1 MSSESFVTLATNDG
15 YALGALVLAES
26 IRKSGST
33 KRLTIMTSKNISD
46 SIRKI
51 LEDKFDELVLVDE
64 LNSNDDEHLNLLS
77 RPELGVTFTKLNCWL
92 LTQFSKCVFLDAD
105 CLVLKNIDDLFE
117 REELSA
123 APDAGWPDCFNSGVF
138 VFRPSKETYRRLMLF
153 ASQRGASFDGG
164 DQGLL
169 NEFFS
174 DWRTSNIDRHLSFT
188 YNVTSNAFYSYLP
201 AITRFR
207 NDVRVVHFA
216 GSMKP
221 WQLTYNTDN
230 EQLSGQS
237 GQENEIQRGFLLAW
251 WRLMYNDLLPL
262 LTGGQKLNRSND
274 EVDGDDD
281 QSRSRKTIQLNTF
294 TSISNESASSND
306 DALRSGSAAHRRAW
320 EAGCID
326 YQGRDS
332 FSNIQE
338 QLEKNLVQQTSTYH
352 PSNLRQTSVDD
363 QDSSNNDSS
372 QKQ

>member
-1 MSSESFVTLATNDG
+1 
-15 YALGALVLAES
+15 
-26 IRKSGST
+26 
-33 KRLTIMTSKNISD
+33 MTSKNISP

-51 LEDKFDELVLVDE
+51 LEEKFDELVLVDE
-64 LNSNDDEHLNLLS
+64 LNSNDDEHLSLLS

-138 VFRPSKETYRRLMLF
+138 VFRPSKETYRQLMLF
-153 ASQRGASFDGG
+153 ANQRGSSFDGG

-169 NEFFS
+169 NEYFS
-174 DWRTSNIDRHLSFT
+174 HWRTANIDRHLSFT

-216 GSMKP
+216 GSSKP

-237 GQENEIQRGFLLAW
+237 GQENEIQRDFLLAW
-251 WRLMYNDLLPL
+251 WRIMYNDVLPL
-262 LTGGQKLNRSND
+262 LTAGVK
-274 EVDGDDD
+274 
-281 QSRSRKTIQLNTF
+281 SRSRKTIQLNAF
-294 TSISNESASSND
+294 TSVGNESSSSND
-306 DALRSGSAAHRRAW
+306 DSLRSGSAAHRRAW

-338 QLEKNLVQQTSTYH
+338 QLEKNLVQQPSTYH
-352 PSNLRQTSVDD
+352 PSNVRQTSVDD
-363 QDSSNNDSS
+363 RDPSSLASSS